1 MPRNLEAGD
10 VIFPLGRRFLEQHKE
25 AMAGTARHDPRLI
38 VDLFLL
44 ADRQRRMVLLNA
56 LIAYGSALLL
66 VAAPFWLGARND
78 LASFEVGIVL
88 LLALT
93 PLGLRALSLTANE
106 VDEE

>member
-1 MPRNLEAGD
+1 MKISLRVPSHTRSVFRSRGDAPLSRAG
-10 VIFPLGRRFLEQHKE
+10 P
-25 AMAGTARHDPRLI
+25 
-38 VDLFLL
+38 
-44 ADRQRRMVLLNA
+44 
-56 LIAYGSALLL
+56 ALLL